1 MSLDSSELPPAGTQR
16 ATQPRPAGTCPI
28 KQQIEQQA
36 SNSPPGTPHLC
47 QPETTRGAEDALASS
62 LQLLSRRLAWVFQS
76 RGPTRARGS
85 SRGRASGGGDA
96 GAGLSQHGEQSSA
109 GSQRALKVKGV

>member
-36 SNSPPGTPHLC
+36 SNSPPGTPISAS
-47 QPETTRGAEDALASS
+47 QKPPEGQKML
-62 LQLLSRRLAWVFQS
+62 
-76 RGPTRARGS
+76 
-85 SRGRASGGGDA
+85 
-96 GAGLSQHGEQSSA
+96 
-109 GSQRALKVKGV
+109 